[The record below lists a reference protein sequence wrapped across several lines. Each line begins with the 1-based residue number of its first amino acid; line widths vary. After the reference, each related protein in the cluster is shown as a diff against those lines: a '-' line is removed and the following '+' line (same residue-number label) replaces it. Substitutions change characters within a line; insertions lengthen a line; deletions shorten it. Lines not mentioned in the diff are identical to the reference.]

1 MTKLITVPL
10 LWGFKSKD
18 ITVVRGP
25 KDVGLGGCLLAA
37 VLEDRAIFLQTAE
50 LRWYPSFALLS
61 KSSPETICATI
72 LLVDISGV
80 AALLFS

>member
-10 LWGFKSKD
+10 LWGLKSKD
-18 ITVVRGP
+18 INVVRGS

-37 VLEDRAIFLQTAE
+37 GLKDRAIFHQTVE
-50 LRWYPSFALLS
+50 LSWYSSFALLS

-72 LLVDISGV
+72 LLVDISEV
-80 AALLFS
+80 AALLFG